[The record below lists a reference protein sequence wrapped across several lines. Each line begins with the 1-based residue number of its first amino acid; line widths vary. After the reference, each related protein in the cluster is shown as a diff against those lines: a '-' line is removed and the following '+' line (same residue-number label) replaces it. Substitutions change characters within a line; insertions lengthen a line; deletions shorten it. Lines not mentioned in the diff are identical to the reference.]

1 MGVCPQHDVLFDLLT
16 PEEHMDI
23 FYEFKGA
30 DKTNKKKEI
39 DALLED
45 IGVADKRKNL
55 AYQLSGGNKR
65 KLSVAIA
72 LCGGSKFVLLDE
84 PTSGLDIQARR
95 QLWNMLR
102 NYKKDRIILLTTHYM
117 DEADILG
124 DRIGIM
130 TKGKMTC
137 LGSSMFLKNRFGVG
151 YVMTIV
157 KTNPTNNMLVMPYLH
172 EKLGP
177 KVTKLTEI
185 QGEMTV
191 QIPREY
197 TYMFKDFFTDFDGDL
212 KTLEIQN
219 YGISVTTLEQVFL
232 EIGHEANP

>member
-1 MGVCPQHDVLFDLLT
+1 MYTDQIFCLLGHNGAGKTTTISMLTGLINSSSGSVSLFGDDVFQDMDTARKTMGVCPQHDVLFDLLT

-30 DKTNKKKEI
+30 DKSNKKQEI
-39 DALLED
+39 KSLLED
-45 IGVADKRKNL
+45 IGVADKGKNL

-84 PTSGLDIQARR
+84 PTSGLDLQARR

-102 NYKKDRIILLTTHYM
+102 NEKKDRIILLTTHYM

-130 TKGKMTC
+130 TAGRMTC

-157 KTNPTNNMLVMPYLH
+157 KTNPLNNTTIMPYLQ
-172 EKLGP
+172 ERLGP

-185 QGEMTV
+185 
-191 QIPREY
+191 
-197 TYMFKDFFTDFDGDL
+197 
-212 KTLEIQN
+212 
-219 YGISVTTLEQVFL
+219 
-232 EIGHEANP
+232 